1 LPQPSIQSVQ
11 QKPSSRNLSGE
22 SRLDT
27 VEQILWVNGFVL
39 LANSVGEVFNVRQF
53 VSLLTIYTQDV
64 AESNL
69 LTSFQR
75 FLSNRC
81 EI

>member
-1 LPQPSIQSVQ
+1 MPQPSIQSVQ